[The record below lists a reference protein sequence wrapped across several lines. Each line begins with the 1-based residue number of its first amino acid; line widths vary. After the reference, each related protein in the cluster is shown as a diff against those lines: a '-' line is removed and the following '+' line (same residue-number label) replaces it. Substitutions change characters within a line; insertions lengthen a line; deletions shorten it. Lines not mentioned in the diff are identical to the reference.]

1 MQLSWNSS
9 AEIFFSFSLK
19 IPIVSR
25 VCQIYFW
32 PRAVL
37 LILHNSNVKGHFKN
51 IIMGIRE
58 LAQLV
63 KCLHKDMSSIP
74 STHVKSRAR
83 WHTPMILVP
92 ERQRQEDLW
101 TLMASYS
108 LAKPGSSSFTEI
120 VPQKTRGEVVEED
133 N

>member
-1 MQLSWNSS
+1 MK
-9 AEIFFSFSLK
+9 IFFSFSLK

-32 PRAVL
+32 PRVVL
-37 LILHNSNVKGHFKN
+37 LILHNSNIKGHFKN

-58 LAQLV
+58 LTQVV

-74 STHVKSRAR
+74 STRVESRAR
-83 WHTPMILVP
+83 WHIPVILVS
-92 ERQRQEDLW
+92 ERQRQENLW
-101 TLMASYS
+101 TLLASYS
-108 LAKPGSSSFTEI
+108 LAKPGRSSFNEI
-120 VPQKTRGEVVEED
+120 VPQKIRGEMVEED

>member
-1 MQLSWNSS
+1 MK
-9 AEIFFSFSLK
+9 IFFSFSLK

-32 PRAVL
+32 PRVVL
-37 LILHNSNVKGHFKN
+37 LILHNSNIKGHFKN

-58 LAQLV
+58 LTQVV

-74 STHVKSRAR
+74 STRVESRAR
-83 WHTPMILVP
+83 WHIPVILVS
-92 ERQRQEDLW
+92 ERQRQENLW
-101 TLMASYS
+101 TLLASYS
-108 LAKPGSSSFTEI
+108 LAKPGRSSFNEI
-120 VPQKTRGEVVEED
+120 VPQKIRGEVVEED

>member
-1 MQLSWNSS
+1 MK
-9 AEIFFSFSLK
+9 IFLSFSLK

-32 PRAVL
+32 PRVVL
-37 LILHNSNVKGHFKN
+37 LILHNSNIKGHFKN

-58 LAQLV
+58 LTQVV

-74 STHVKSRAR
+74 STRVESRAR
-83 WHTPMILVP
+83 WHIPVILVS
-92 ERQRQEDLW
+92 ERQRQENLW
-101 TLMASYS
+101 TLLASYS
-108 LAKPGSSSFTEI
+108 LAKPGRSSFNEI
-120 VPQKTRGEVVEED
+120 VPQKIRGEVVEED